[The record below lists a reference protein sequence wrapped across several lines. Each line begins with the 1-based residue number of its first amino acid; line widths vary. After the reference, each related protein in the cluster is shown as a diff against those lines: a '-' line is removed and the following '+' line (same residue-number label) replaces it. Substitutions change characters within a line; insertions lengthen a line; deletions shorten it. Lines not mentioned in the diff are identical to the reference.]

1 MKRMKRDAALK
12 VIARHAGDSLVVAA
26 YQAAFEWIVIRPS
39 DCNLIATGAM
49 GQASSHGLGL
59 AIGRPDRKVLVLDGD
74 GSLLMNLGSLVT
86 IAEVAPANL
95 FHFVCNNGVYE
106 ANGAHPTPGSDTV
119 DFPGLALAAGYGSA
133 EAFDNLPDLESRIGD
148 VLGGQGPVLV
158 DLRVEQAKPIPRT
171 TPTCTAPST
180 GPPSRPPFAPPG
192 PARPPP
198 TARTVRVS
206 RRAGGPRPG
215 DDGQEGMR
223 RATTSPASC
232 RTYPSGI
239 TSNGDQRRKV
249 L

>member
-12 VIARHAGDSLVVAA
+12 AIARHAGDSLVVAA

-59 AIGRPDRKVLVLDGD
+59 AIGRPDRKVLVLAGD

-106 ANGAHPTPGSDTV
+106 ANGSHPTPGSGTV

-133 EAFDNLPDLESRIGD
+133 ESFDNLPDLESRIGD
-148 VLGGQGPVLV
+148 VLGGQGPVLI
-158 DLRVEQAKPIPRT
+158 DLRVEQGEAYPQDYAYMHGAEHRAAFKAALRASGTGTATSDGAHGSRQPPR
-171 TPTCTAPST
+171 
-180 GPPSRPPFAPPG
+180 G
-192 PARPPP
+192 
-198 TARTVRVS
+198 
-206 RRAGGPRPG
+206 
-215 DDGQEGMR
+215 
-223 RATTSPASC
+223 RATT
-232 RTYPSGI
+232 R
-239 TSNGDQRRKV
+239 
-249 L
+249 